1 MAQMTLSTKEKETHR
16 HREKDLG
23 LPSGKCVRK
32 RWTENLG
39 LADEKYYI

>member
-1 MAQMTLSTKEKETHR
+1 MTLSTKEKETHR
-16 HREKDLG
+16 HRGKDLC
-23 LPSGKCVRK
+23 LPRGKGVRK